1 MRSRALV
8 FLLCLFGV
16 AVAQEEAPPNGPRRV
31 DPAWHALV
39 GATVHVGPGRT
50 LPAATVVL
58 RGDRIVSVRG
68 KGAPPAGARVWDLE
82 GLHLYAGLIDAYVPV
97 EPPAHKGRHWNKKV
111 TPERTVREIDAKA
124 AEELRE
130 LGFVAAV
137 AAPRGGVF
145 RGRASLVSLAPRDP
159 DPSVKRP
166 AVYRE
171 GVYQSL
177 AFERNRD
184 SRDGYP
190 TSQMGAIA
198 LIRQSLFDGLA
209 SDETLCFV
217 AEDELEALRAAK
229 IARELKRRSILLGS
243 GLEFR
248 RLAAVRGA
256 GLPLIVPV
264 RFPRMPEVSSIGAQE
279 AVDLRTLMT
288 WEQAPTNPRRL
299 DQAGLEVALTTHR
312 LRRRRNFPRGLQR
325 ALRHGLTPD
334 RALAM
339 LTTNPARILGVAD
352 RMGTIEEGKLANLVV
367 TKRPL
372 FDRDREVRAVW
383 IDGRHHEVEA
393 PKGNGLAGE
402 WSVDQPPVAL
412 TIDRKH
418 KITVRAD
425 RTSSAAKRV
434 EVRGH
439 RVSFSFSH
447 GGVLV
452 TLSGALHRDRMQG
465 RGVTAA
471 GKRFTWT
478 ATRTGPLKPPPAK
491 DALPVDVPEA
501 YGYPFGPYALSEL
514 PKQADALVV
523 RARRIW
529 TCGPQ
534 GVLDDGQIEIAK
546 GKITYVG
553 PRRDVKGVDVI
564 DANHLTP
571 GIVDCHSHTGISK
584 GINESGQAVTAEV
597 RIGDVTDPDQI
608 SWYRQLAG
616 GVTTVHTLHGS
627 ANPIGGQ
634 NQINKIRW
642 GVRHPDEMHM
652 EGAMPGIKFALG
664 ENVKQSNWG
673 DEYKVRYPQTRMGV
687 ETLIRDRFLAARE
700 YLAGHDRVDL
710 ELEALAEILQGKR
723 LIHCHSYRQDEILM
737 LCRIAQEFD
746 FRIGTFQHVLE
757 GYKVAEAIKEHAI
770 GGSAFSDWWAYK
782 VEVQDAI
789 PFNGALMHEVG
800 VSVSFN
806 SDSNELARRLN
817 VEAAKAVKYGGV
829 RPEEALKFVTLNAA
843 VQLAIDDRVGSLEV
857 GKDADFALWSG
868 DPLSTYARCVAT
880 WIDGREYFSVA
891 QDRKHRERIAAERR
905 RLLAKLLGM
914 RQEKPDWEDEDEE
927 DNGKRRRRRP
937 IDRAFQ
943 RFECGVCGCTEEA
956 SR

>member
-1 MRSRALV
+1 MLLFCLV
-8 FLLCLFGV
+8 GV
-16 AVAQEEAPPNGPRRV
+16 AGAQEEAPPNGPRRI

-39 GATVHVGPGRT
+39 GATVHVAPGHT
-50 LPAATVVL
+50 LPRATVVL
-58 RGDRIVSVRG
+58 RGDRIVSVTEQD
-68 KGAPPAGARVWDLE
+68 APPAGARVWDLK
-82 GLHLYAGLIDAYVPV
+82 GFHLYAGLIDAYVPV
-97 EPPAHKGRHWNKKV
+97 EPPAHKGRHWNRKV
-111 TPERTVREIDAKA
+111 TPKRTAREIDAKTG
-124 AEELRE
+124 EELRE

-137 AAPRGGVF
+137 AAPRGGIF

-166 AVYRE
+166 TVYRE
-171 GVYQSL
+171 GVYQAL
-177 AFERNRD
+177 AFERNRN

-209 SDETLCFV
+209 PDQTLCFLT
-217 AEDELEALRAAK
+217 EDELEALRAARISK
-229 IARELKRRSILLGS
+229 EFGRRSILLGS

-248 RLAAVRGA
+248 RLDAIRKD

-264 RFPRMPEVSSIGAQE
+264 RFPRMPDVSSIGAQE
-279 AVDLRTLMT
+279 GVDLRTLMT
-288 WEQAPTNPRRL
+288 WEQAPTNPQRL
-299 DQAGLEVALTTHR
+299 DKAGLEVALTTHR
-312 LRRRRNFPRGLQR
+312 LRRRRSFPRGLQR

-339 LTTNPARILGVAD
+339 LTTNPARILGFAD
-352 RMGTIEEGKLANLVV
+352 RMGTIEKGKLANLVV
-367 TKRPL
+367 TDRPL
-372 FDRDREVRAVW
+372 FQRDRKVRALW
-383 IDGRHHEVEA
+383 IDGKHYEVEP

-402 WSVDQPPVAL
+402 WALDQPSVTL

-418 KITVRAD
+418 KITVRVD
-425 RTSSAAKRV
+425 TKPTEAKRV
-434 EVRGH
+434 DVRGH
-439 RVSFSFSH
+439 RVSLSFDH

-452 TLSGALHRDRMQG
+452 TLSGVLEGDRMLG
-465 RGVTAA
+465 HGVTAA
-471 GKRFTWT
+471 GERFTWT
-478 ATRTGPLKPPPAK
+478 ATRTAPPKPRPAK
-491 DALPVDVPEA
+491 EAVPADVPET
-501 YGYPFGPYALSEL
+501 YGYPFGPYALPAL

-523 RARRIW
+523 RAQKIW

-534 GVLDDGQIEIAK
+534 GILEDGQIEIAK
-546 GKITYVG
+546 GKIAYVG
-553 PRRDVKGVDVI
+553 ARREVKGADVI
-564 DANHLTP
+564 DGPHLTP

-584 GINESGQAVTAEV
+584 GINDSGQAVTAEV
-597 RIGDVTDPDQI
+597 RIGDVTDPDHI

-642 GVRHPDEMHM
+642 GALHPDDMHLK
-652 EGAMPGIKFALG
+652 GAMPGIKFALG

-673 DEYKVRYPQTRMGV
+673 DEFTVRYPQTRMGV

-700 YLAGHDRVDL
+700 YLEGHDRVDL

-723 LIHCHSYRQDEILM
+723 LVHCHSYRQDEILM
-737 LCRIAQEFD
+737 LCRIAQEFG

-757 GYKVAEAIKEHAI
+757 GYKVAEAIKAHAI
-770 GGSAFSDWWAYK
+770 GASAFSDWWAYK

-789 PFNGALMHEVG
+789 PFNGTLMHEVG

-806 SDSNELARRLN
+806 SDSNDLARRLN

-829 RPEEALKFVTLNAA
+829 KPEEALRFVTLNAA
-843 VQLAIDDRVGSLEV
+843 RQLAIDDRVGSLEV
-857 GKDADFALWSG
+857 GKDADLVLWSG
-868 DPLSTYARCVAT
+868 SPLSTYARCVAT
-880 WIDGREYFSVA
+880 WIDGREYFSLE

-905 RLLAKLLGM
+905 RLIAKLLG
-914 RQEKPDWEDEDEE
+914 QKKEKPDYEDEDEE
-927 DNGKRRRRRP
+927 EDGRRRRKRP

-943 RFECGVCGCTEEA
+943 RSECGVCGCTEEEE